1 MKIAST
7 GDCLP
12 SGTTGSQP
20 FGRYA
25 PKFLRPGFDLLAPHY
40 LWMERLLAGR
50 ALQRCRTAFLPETL
64 NAKSALLLGEGNGRF
79 LSEFLRVN
87 ETAAVT
93 CVDSSA
99 KMLELARRQ
108 VVRTGTN
115 PDRLAFVRADLLDEE
130 ETAWHRGPFDLI
142 VTHFFLD
149 CFRGDQL
156 SLLLPRIADQ
166 ASSKANW
173 LLADFH
179 LPAQGFWRWRA
190 RLILWIAYRFFR
202 VVTRLPARALPDP
215 APLLMEIGFER
226 RAQKLFQHHLLHS
239 DLWEN

>member
-1 MKIAST
+1 
-7 GDCLP
+7 
-12 SGTTGSQP
+12 
-20 FGRYA
+20 
-25 PKFLRPGFDLLAPHY
+25 
-40 LWMERLLAGR
+40 MERLLAGR

-108 VVRTGTN
+108 VVRTGAN
-115 PDRLAFVRADLLDEE
+115 PDRLAFVRADPFDEE
-130 ETAWHRGPFDLI
+130 ETTWHRGPFDLI

-149 CFRGDQL
+149 CFRRDQL
-156 SLLLPRIADQ
+156 SFLLPRIADQ
-166 ASSKANW
+166 CSPKVKW
-173 LLADFH
+173 LLGDFQ
-179 LPAQGFWRWRA
+179 LPGRGFWRWRA
-190 RLILWIAYRFFR
+190 RVVLWLAYRFFR
-202 VVTRLPARALPDP
+202 LVTRLPADALADP
-215 APLLMEIGFER
+215 APLLIHLGFER

-239 DLWEN
+239 DLWER